1 MFFKYW
7 RQIEFEDKYVFTF
20 HKLTKSWWKCRPPLS
35 VEFCAYQQNP
45 KLCVVQAIKS
55 YLQVTQ
61 AWRNKNGQ
69 KQLLLSTLVPH
80 QEVKKSTVAGWVKAI
95 LGSAGIDT
103 NLFTA
108 HSTRTAST
116 SKGKLKGLL
125 LEVFWN
131 EVIGPINQH
140 DENIIT
146 NLFQM
151 SQLIFKKVLH

>member
-151 SQLIFKKVLH
+151 NQLIFKKVLH

>member
-80 QEVKKSTVAGWVKAI
+80 QEVKKSTVASWVKAI

>member
-95 LGSAGIDT
+95 LSSAGIDT